1 VTLKISLFLRT
12 KFLYFLIVLLCFSSC
27 VDNKSVLSRTKYT
40 AKNSSPT
47 GKYRNPTMLMRVN
60 PFQGAAKAKL
70 NQSKRKKFKLYKRK
84 HKQRGS
90 YRKGEKPGKSFGMKR
105 TISRRRLKSSGSRTK
120 LGGGKKRNN
129 KNLFKTR
136 KK

>member
-1 VTLKISLFLRT
+1 LRT
-12 KFLYFLIVLLCFSSC
+12 KFLYFILVVLSFSSC
-27 VDNKSVLSRTKYT
+27 VDNKSVLSRNKFT
-40 AKNSSPT
+40 AKKASPS
-47 GKYRNPTMLMRVN
+47 GKYRSPNIFSSIN

-70 NQSKRKKFKLYKRK
+70 NKSKKKKFKLYKRK

-90 YRKGEKPGKSFGMKR
+90 FRKGKKPGRTFGMKR
-105 TISRRRLKSSGSRTK
+105 TVSRKRLKSSGSRIK
-120 LGGGKKRNN
+120 SGGGSKRNN

>member
-1 VTLKISLFLRT
+1 MRA
-12 KFLYFLIVLLCFSSC
+12 KFLYFFLVVLCFCSC
-27 VDNKSVLSRTKYT
+27 VDSKSVLSRNKYT
-40 AKNSSPT
+40 AKKSSPS
-47 GKYRNPTMLMRVN
+47 GKYRNPTMFMRVN

-70 NQSKRKKFKLYKRK
+70 NKSKKKKFKLYKRK

-90 YRKGEKPGKSFGMKR
+90 YRKGDKPGKSFGRKR
-105 TISRRRLKSSGSRTK
+105 TVSRKRLKSSGSRTRS
-120 LGGGKKRNN
+120 GGGKKRNN